1 MSIQNVKEAYTM
13 SEWTAREQY
22 YIKEC
27 AAIVLPQ
34 DPDPKSIMRLTSQ
47 IDDVLAESLMDQ
59 AYIKRRYLD
68 YKTKMGLAEKEYFV
82 TLKQQYSNPTGSAAP
97 MKLTENEVKGLVV
110 KYLRSHPI
118 YGMKH
123 DIYTLV
129 QSVEYRLTFIESVVK
144 ILTEKKAAL
153 ISDNAMLK
161 IESSISGNTP

>member
-1 MSIQNVKEAYTM
+1 MNE
-13 SEWTAREQY
+13 
-22 YIKEC
+22 
-27 AAIVLPQ
+27 LF
-34 DPDPKSIMRLTSQ
+34 
-47 IDDVLAESLMDQ
+47 
-59 AYIKRRYLD
+59 IKR
-68 YKTKMGLAEKEYFV
+68 MKEL
-82 TLKQQYSNPTGSAAP
+82 LKDDFAAFINS
-97 MKLTENEVKGLVV
+97 LNENEVKGLVV